1 MCSIACTTSL
11 HARRGHLSEVRSR
24 PSHPIEVA
32 LALTV
37 LVGAFSPV
45 ASQEQ
50 LVRTENRSEVVVR
63 AGDKVRLKVW
73 REPDLSGEFA
83 VDEDGMVV
91 LPKIGPVEVQK
102 LSTDSLKTL
111 LVSRYSS
118 SLRNPAVEVTVLRR
132 VNVLGAVRNP
142 GVFHVDPTTTVADV
156 LALAGGVSPQGN
168 ENHIELLRDGQ
179 RQPVQLSRESRV
191 ADSPILSGDQLYV
204 GERNWFERN
213 TGLIAAVV
221 TGTAFILAAMI
232 R

>member
-1 MCSIACTTSL
+1 MRHVRSGQE
-11 HARRGHLSEVRSR
+11 GHLSEVRSR
-24 PSHPIEVA
+24 PSHPIRVV

-50 LVRTENRSEVVVR
+50 SGRTENRPEVVVR
-63 AGDKVRLKVW
+63 PGDRVRLKVW
-73 REPDLSGEFA
+73 REPDLSGEFV
-83 VDEDGMVV
+83 VDEHGVVV
-91 LPKIGPVEVQK
+91 LPKVGRLELQN
-102 LSTDSLKTL
+102 LTADSLRAL
-111 LVSRYSS
+111 LIDRYSA

-132 VNVLGAVRNP
+132 INVLGAVQNP
-142 GVFHVDPTTTVADV
+142 GLYHVDPTTTVADV

-168 ENHIELLRDGQ
+168 QNRIELLRDGQ
-179 RQPVQLSRESRV
+179 RQSVQLSGASRV

-221 TGTAFILAAMI
+221 SGTAFILAAMI